1 MTSTRGA
8 NSCKREGSSPIPLGA
23 QRRRKQ
29 RKRHDQREPPLAA
42 CAVYGQSPAGKQTP
56 RSGWEDAGFSPPCL
70 LQPTPTARSG
80 AAAAAGDRHCRDR
93 ALTRSGRDKGTSARL
108 SFPSWARAQG
118 QAVGTA
124 PVPGLGAGRAGF
136 PSSGAVEVDRPLQP
150 PDPRSGVSEGAAP
163 PHRLL
168 PAVPC
173 LSPTGGEADLICS
186 ARSSLC
192 SELPGASSGNSA
204 QRINSGLQLEFPL
217 LPPHFPRCRRAEGRW
232 QGKSRGGVI
241 SSCSPFTWTIGAP
254 RPPWSHTQWTVG
266 MIP

>member
-42 CAVYGQSPAGKQTP
+42 CAVCGQSPAGKQTP

-70 LQPTPTARSG
+70 LQPTPTVRSG

-124 PVPGLGAGRAGF
+124 PVPGLGAARAGF
-136 PSSGAVEVDRPLQP
+136 PSLLRSCGGGQTAPTSRPALWGERGHGP
-150 PDPRSGVSEGAAP
+150 PTPAAP
-163 PHRLL
+163 R
-168 PAVPC
+168 
-173 LSPTGGEADLICS
+173 
-186 ARSSLC
+186 
-192 SELPGASSGNSA
+192 
-204 QRINSGLQLEFPL
+204 
-217 LPPHFPRCRRAEGRW
+217 
-232 QGKSRGGVI
+232 
-241 SSCSPFTWTIGAP
+241 GAP
-254 RPPWSHTQWTVG
+254 PQSYWG
-266 MIP
+266 